1 MHEHLANRGQH
12 LQVLVT
18 DFCNDGAG
26 ETAQLAAWLEACGC
40 RVTREFGSS
49 QEHYTCGWIALD
61 VADKTLGDIDAGD
74 RFEQADLA
82 GEEVE
87 TLNEL
92 FTKLGFWESSLATV
106 PLWGSSPYWSRE
118 SAKNYEKYPP
128 WEEPK

>member
-18 DFCNDGAG
+18 DFRNDGAG

-61 VADKTLGDIDAGD
+61 VADKTLRDIDAGD
-74 RFEQADLA
+74 RFEQAVRVDCT
-82 GEEVE
+82 
-87 TLNEL
+87 TL
-92 FTKLGFWESSLATV
+92 TV
-106 PLWGSSPYWSRE
+106 TLHNVNG
-118 SAKNYEKYPP
+118 NVTHVL
-128 WEEPK
+128 